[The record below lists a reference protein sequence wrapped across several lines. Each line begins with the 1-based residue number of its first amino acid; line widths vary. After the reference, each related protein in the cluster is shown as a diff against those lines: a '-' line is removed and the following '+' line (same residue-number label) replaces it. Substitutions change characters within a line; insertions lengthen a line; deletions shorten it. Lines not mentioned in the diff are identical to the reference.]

1 MAGKL
6 RFFSK
11 LFLPNWSLL
20 VTIQFKTL
28 LLDHRIITFGC
39 LDFRPSEGMYPVWH
53 EIRSSHIHSVSHRLP
68 TMAQGQSCPVTSFCM
83 ACELKMVFIIFKR
96 LKKAKRRRVFPD
108 SGQSYG
114 IYRSASINK
123 VLLEHGRDV
132 VGTCIAH
139 DCFCVTTAELLGP
152 RRYGLQSL
160 RYILWAF
167 YGKSLPTLSWTSK
180 GMDSPCLSIREMD
193 SLTGSAAKLHWYF
206 ISDVGFPGNFV
217 ISIIVGLWVAL
228 FV

>member
-1 MAGKL
+1 
-6 RFFSK
+6 
-11 LFLPNWSLL
+11 
-20 VTIQFKTL
+20 
-28 LLDHRIITFGC
+28 
-39 LDFRPSEGMYPVWH
+39 
-53 EIRSSHIHSVSHRLP
+53 
-68 TMAQGQSCPVTSFCM
+68 MAQGQSCPVTSFCM

-167 YGKSLPTLSWTSK
+167 YGKSLPTLS
-180 GMDSPCLSIREMD
+180 
-193 SLTGSAAKLHWYF
+193 
-206 ISDVGFPGNFV
+206 
-217 ISIIVGLWVAL
+217 
-228 FV
+228 